1 MKDIR
6 QKLLATFQI
15 EHRDHVDQI
24 RSLLAMIEK
33 TAAQPTGPELEE
45 AFRRAHSLKGAARAV
60 DLRPVEGL
68 AHRMETLFSRVRQG
82 ALVLDESVAG
92 VLQQVLDASEDCVA
106 TLGGDAPGSG
116 YASALQAIERVL
128 GVEPEKAETQPPEAP
143 APVPS
148 FQPAEMV
155 RITAQNFDGMLRS
168 AGGLLTESQRQEQVT
183 LQLNGIVREMARLE
197 KEGESARQIAAAA
210 LRRPE
215 PRNEISRLN
224 TCLDSL
230 DKQVRSASRQAAAVR
245 RLQKRSSWT
254 IGHLGKQLQRDV
266 WQARMVPAESLLE
279 GYRKMMRDL
288 ARDESKEIEFRATSA
303 GVHAD
308 RRVLEA
314 LKDPLMHALRNAVS
328 HGIESPSERAAKG
341 KPPGGLVTLRVDT
354 NGQRLT
360 VEIQDD
366 GRGIDFRRLVEVAVR
381 QGILSESKAASSSK
395 HELARVLFRP
405 GFSTSLSVTNLSGRG
420 MGLSVMYEAV
430 RRLQGD
436 LDLQPVEGGGTR
448 LHLSVPLSIA
458 THRLLLVKCGGQHF
472 AIPIHGIERL
482 HRIQIAGIETL
493 EGKPAIILDR
503 EAAPLLSLRHLLG
516 LEQEQILDDSGILH
530 VMALRSG
537 SRRVA
542 ITVDSFLSECE
553 AVIQDLGPAG
563 RAAKVSSG
571 IVLEDGSIAFVL
583 NLMQLMESTVQSQP
597 SDFAR
602 LAEPKRSEPAALSV
616 LVVDDSMT
624 TRMLEKSI
632 LEAHGYR
639 VRIAVDGMEALE
651 LLRNE
656 KSDLVI
662 ADIEMPR
669 LDGFGLIEAMKKD
682 RNLQKIPVIVV
693 SSVERQEDQERGLAL
708 GADAYIVKR
717 KFDQEE
723 LLSAIRQI
731 I

>member
-1 MKDIR
+1 LKDIR

-15 EHRDHVDQI
+15 EHRDHVEQI
-24 RSLLAMIEK
+24 RSLLALIEK
-33 TAAQPTGPELEE
+33 TAQPTGPELEE

-68 AHRMETLFSRVRQG
+68 AHKMETLFSRVRQG
-82 ALVLDESVAG
+82 ALLLDENVAG

-106 TLGGDAPGSG
+106 ALGEETPGSS

-128 GVEPEKAETQPPEAP
+128 GTEAEKPDSRPLELPTPI
-143 APVPS
+143 PS
-148 FQPAEMV
+148 FHPAEMV

-168 AGGLLTESQRQEQVT
+168 AGGLLTESQQQEQVT
-183 LQLNGIVREMARLE
+183 VQLNAIVRQMARLE
-197 KEGESARQIAAAA
+197 KEGERARQMAASLHLGEAQH
-210 LRRPE
+210 E
-215 PRNEISRLN
+215 TSRLN
-224 TCLDSL
+224 TALDSL
-230 DKQVRSASRQAAAVR
+230 AKQVRSVSRQAAGVR
-245 RLQKRSSWT
+245 RLQQRCSWSMRQ
-254 IGHLGKQLQRDV
+254 LGKQLQRDV

-279 GYRKMMRDL
+279 GYRKMVRDL
-288 ARDESKEIEFRATSA
+288 ARDESKEIEFRATGA
-303 GVHAD
+303 GVDAD

-328 HGIESPSERAAKG
+328 HGIESPPERAAKG
-341 KPPGGLVTLRVDT
+341 KPRVGLITLRVDT

-366 GRGIDFRRLVEVAVR
+366 GRGIDFARVVEIAVR
-381 QGILSESKAASSSK
+381 QGILSESRAASSSP
-395 HELARVLFRP
+395 HELAHILFRP

-420 MGLSVMYEAV
+420 MGMSVMYEAV

-436 LDLQPVEGGGTR
+436 MDLRPVEGGGT
-448 LHLSVPLSIA
+448 LIHLSVPLSIA
-458 THRLLLVKCGGQHF
+458 THRLLLTKCCSQLL
-472 AIPIHGIERL
+472 AIPIHAIERL
-482 HRIQIAGIETL
+482 LRIQLTSIETL
-493 EGKPAIILDR
+493 EGKPVIVLDR
-503 EAAPLLSLRHLLG
+503 EAVPLLSMRQLLG
-516 LEQEQILDDSGILH
+516 LEQELVRDESGALP
-530 VMALRSG
+530 VMVLRSG
-537 SRRVA
+537 SRRAA
-542 ITVDSFLSECE
+542 ITVDSFLWERE

-563 RAAKVSSG
+563 RTGKVSSG
-571 IVLEDGSIAFVL
+571 VVLEDGAIAFVL
-583 NLMQLMESTVQSQP
+583 NPMQLMENSVQPEP
-597 SDFAR
+597 SHFTK
-602 LAEPKRSEPAALSV
+602 LAEPKRSEQAPVSV

-651 LLRNE
+651 LLRTE

-682 RNLQKIPVIVV
+682 RNLERIPVIVV
-693 SSVERQEDQERGLAL
+693 SSVERREDQERGLAL

-723 LLSAIRQI
+723 LLTAIRQI

>member
-1 MKDIR
+1 
-6 QKLLATFQI
+6 
-15 EHRDHVDQI
+15 
-24 RSLLAMIEK
+24 
-33 TAAQPTGPELEE
+33 
-45 AFRRAHSLKGAARAV
+45 
-60 DLRPVEGL
+60 
-68 AHRMETLFSRVRQG
+68 
-82 ALVLDESVAG
+82 
-92 VLQQVLDASEDCVA
+92 
-106 TLGGDAPGSG
+106 
-116 YASALQAIERVL
+116 
-128 GVEPEKAETQPPEAP
+128 
-143 APVPS
+143 
-148 FQPAEMV
+148 
-155 RITAQNFDGMLRS
+155 
-168 AGGLLTESQRQEQVT
+168 
-183 LQLNGIVREMARLE
+183 
-197 KEGESARQIAAAA
+197 
-210 LRRPE
+210 
-215 PRNEISRLN
+215 
-224 TCLDSL
+224 
-230 DKQVRSASRQAAAVR
+230 
-245 RLQKRSSWT
+245 
-254 IGHLGKQLQRDV
+254 
-266 WQARMVPAESLLE
+266 
-279 GYRKMMRDL
+279 
-288 ARDESKEIEFRATSA
+288 
-303 GVHAD
+303 
-308 RRVLEA
+308 
-314 LKDPLMHALRNAVS
+314 
-328 HGIESPSERAAKG
+328 
-341 KPPGGLVTLRVDT
+341 
-354 NGQRLT
+354 
-360 VEIQDD
+360 
-366 GRGIDFRRLVEVAVR
+366 
-381 QGILSESKAASSSK
+381 
-395 HELARVLFRP
+395 
-405 GFSTSLSVTNLSGRG
+405 
-420 MGLSVMYEAV
+420 
-430 RRLQGD
+430 
-436 LDLQPVEGGGTR
+436 
-448 LHLSVPLSIA
+448 
-458 THRLLLVKCGGQHF
+458 VKCGGQHF

-656 KSDLVI
+656 KPDLVI

-693 SSVERQEDQERGLAL
+693 SSVERREDQERGLAL